1 MDEKEVLTTDELLEE
16 MPGIPEYDP
25 EEWDRKRAAEWEAKL
40 APFKE
45 LRAQI
50 NEHDELMAETL
61 YEVTM
66 IELGEMEV

>member
-16 MPGIPEYDP
+16 MPGFPEYDP
-25 EEWDRKRAAEWEAKL
+25 EEWDRKRAEEWEAKL
-40 APFKE
+40 APFKA

-66 IELGEMEV
+66 LELGEKEG